1 MIRIKGKVGRAFA
14 ALVLAFAPALML
26 ADLAHASATV
36 IVTPGGDDSSYQIPL
51 TEPVF
56 FFGEQ
61 YSSIYATTNA
71 VITFGRPDGTYW
83 DFPATPSISL
93 GSTDWVVYPQSRSD
107 EHFIISYTDNSFQ
120 VDMSARPIWLQ
131 NTPSPSRL
139 ILTGIINEDRTIN
152 FSYYLENTSEYDLR
166 FGVRTWTGE
175 VKSLDDGGFTEAP
188 AAPEEPGEIAEPT
201 PEPTESPTISP
212 EPETSESSSVSPEVS
227 DSATVSDETTESSTV
242 SSETTESYTV
252 SPEPDPSESPSVS
265 QDVSESSTASP
276 STESDVTESEATE
289 SPISESPP
297 IEPEPTPEPEVS
309 PPPPTLQEIS
319 ETATQAQNG
328 FTDFFSSRDID
339 PSDYSSNHKM
349 FEWNWLQVEYARAMA
364 EDRRSLAMMHASSMV
379 SKLNEIISAYE
390 SGELIRNPI
399 PEPSPIPAPV
409 PEPVAPAPVEPS
421 PEPQP
426 TTPEPVEPEPTPEPT
441 PEETV
446 EPETTPEPTPFPT
459 VDPEPAEPAPVP
471 SETPKPIVQETRSPT
486 PIPSPTPVET
496 AKPSPRPTPSQTSP
510 APLPSPTPNETPK
523 PIEEEKPI
531 VIIPVEPDKVVES
544 LLGVDLSSQRID
556 PGQLTEI
563 RNAVEQA
570 FEDTEKGSEEYE
582 QALEALAVIAEADD
596 AELPEELAAI
606 PVLGAVASE
615 VLNVFNDLGNVGA
628 DMAPE
633 QRERAEETVVAAVI
647 VGQVA
652 QVAAAVSISVGRVR

>member
-93 GSTDWVVYPQSRSD
+93 GSTDWVVFPGSRSD

-131 NTPSPSRL
+131 NTPNPSRL
-139 ILTGIINEDRTIN
+139 ILTGIINDDRTIN
-152 FSYYLENTSEYDLR
+152 FSYYLENTSSYDLR
-166 FGVRTWTGE
+166 FGVRTPSGE
-175 VKSLDDGGFTEAP
+175 VRTLEEGGFTEAP
-188 AAPEEPGEIAEPT
+188 AAPEQPGEIVEPT
-201 PEPTESPTISP
+201 PDPTESPT
-212 EPETSESSSVSPEVS
+212 VSP
-227 DSATVSDETTESSTV
+227 ETTESSTV
-242 SSETTESYTV
+242 SSESEV
-252 SPEPDPSESPSVS
+252 SDSPSVS
-265 QDVSESSTASP
+265 EEASVSDSVSSETTESSTVSEETTES
-276 STESDVTESEATE
+276 STVSSESDVTESSSVSPDTSESQTVSSSTESQSTESNTTESAQTE

-297 IEPEPTPEPEVS
+297 VAPEPTPEPQ
-309 PPPPTLQEIS
+309 P
-319 ETATQAQNG
+319 AQ
-328 FTDFFSSRDID
+328 
-339 PSDYSSNHKM
+339 
-349 FEWNWLQVEYARAMA
+349 
-364 EDRRSLAMMHASSMV
+364 
-379 SKLNEIISAYE
+379 
-390 SGELIRNPI
+390 
-399 PEPSPIPAPV
+399 PEPSPNPEPAPQPVAPV
-409 PEPVAPAPVEPS
+409 PVAPS

-426 TTPEPVEPEPTPEPT
+426 TIPEPTEPEPQPEPAPEETIEPEKTPEPT
-441 PEETV
+441 PS
-446 EPETTPEPTPFPT
+446 PT
-459 VDPEPAEPAPVP
+459 VDPEPVEPAPVP
-471 SETPKPIVQETRSPT
+471 SETSKPIVQETKPPT
-486 PIPSPTPVET
+486 PTPSPIPVETVKPSPT
-496 AKPSPRPTPSQTSP
+496 PTPSQTSP
-510 APLPSPTPNETPK
+510 APSPSPTPTETPK

-531 VIIPVEPDKVVES
+531 VIIPVEPTLVVES
-544 LLGVDLSSQRID
+544 LLSVDLEAQRIA
-556 PGQLTEI
+556 PEQIAEI
-563 RNAVEQA
+563 RNAVEQV
-570 FEDTEKGSEEYE
+570 FDEVEKGSEQYE
-582 QALEALAVIAEADD
+582 EALQALAVIAEADD

-606 PVLGAVASE
+606 PVLGAVAGQ
-615 VLNVFNDLGNVGA
+615 VLDVFNDLGNVGA

-652 QVAAAVSISVGRVR
+652 QVAAAVSISVGRVK